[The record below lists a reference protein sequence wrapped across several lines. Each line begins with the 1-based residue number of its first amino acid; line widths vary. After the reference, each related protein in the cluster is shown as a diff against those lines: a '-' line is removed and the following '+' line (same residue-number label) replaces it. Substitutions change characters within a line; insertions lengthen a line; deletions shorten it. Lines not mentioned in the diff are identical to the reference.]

1 MLSLVDAALRGA
13 VVVLALLLAAM
24 LGRELR
30 HSLLARA
37 GIALSL
43 GLVVQTVSSTPAFEE
58 TVPLVWQVPLVAVSV
73 GNAVLFWIFVQSL
86 FDDDF
91 VFRPVHAAAWLAAA
105 LLSGINC
112 ALGTSGGLFAPFGYA
127 IQRAVPA
134 VCAVLAAWAALAHWR
149 DDLLEE
155 RRRLR
160 GFILVTGVVYT
171 LVSLAA
177 RLGSPHGR
185 FDAATA
191 AADTVFLAAMLAGI
205 AWQLLRVGRS
215 AFFDDSSPAGQAVP
229 AAPVLPVLPAP
240 HVAGPAA
247 LPVAEPSS
255 DPEEERLAVA
265 LQRHMAGG
273 AFRGENLTVASL
285 ASSLRVPEYRLR
297 RLINRRLGHR
307 NFNAYV
313 NAFRLE
319 AARAALA
326 DPARRDVPVL
336 SIALDAGFQ
345 SIGPFNRAFKA
356 TTGRTPSEFRREQ
369 LADS

>member
-13 VVVLALLLAAM
+13 LVVLALLLAAM
-24 LGRELR
+24 LVRELR
-30 HSLLARA
+30 HSRLARA

-58 TVPLVWQVPLVAVSV
+58 AVPLAWQVPLVAISV

-112 ALGTSGGLFAPFGYA
+112 ALGASGGLFAPLGYA
-127 IQRAVPA
+127 LQRAVPA

-149 DDLLEE
+149 DDLFEE

-160 GFILVTGVVYT
+160 GFILVTGVLYT

-177 RLGSPHGR
+177 RVGSPHGR
-185 FDAATA
+185 FDAPTA
-191 AADTVFLAAMLAGI
+191 AADTAFLAAMLAGI
-205 AWQLLRVGRS
+205 AWQLLRVWRS
-215 AFFDDSSPAGQAVP
+215 AFFDEPLPAGEAAPAATVP
-229 AAPVLPVLPAP
+229 ARPAP
-240 HVAGPAA
+240 HPAGPAA
-247 LPVAEPSS
+247 LSVAEPSLP
-255 DPEEERLAVA
+255 DPEEERLAAA
-265 LQRHMAGG
+265 LLRHMAGG
-273 AFRGENLTVASL
+273 AFRGEDLTVASL

-326 DPARRDVPVL
+326 DPARRDEPVL

-345 SIGPFNRAFKA
+345 SIGPFNRTFKA

>member
-1 MLSLVDAALRGA
+1 LLSLVDAALRGA
-13 VVVLALLLAAM
+13 VIVLALLLAAM
-24 LGRELR
+24 LARELR
-30 HSLLARA
+30 HSRLARA

-58 TVPLVWQVPLVAVSV
+58 AMPLALQVPLVAISV

-91 VFRPVHAAAWLAAA
+91 VFRPVHAAAWLATV
-105 LLSGINC
+105 LLGGINC
-112 ALGTSGGLFAPFGYA
+112 ALIPSGGLLPPFGYA
-127 IQRAVPA
+127 AQRAVPA

-149 DDLLEE
+149 DDLFEE

-160 GFILVTGVVYT
+160 GFILVTGVLYT

-177 RLGSPHGR
+177 RVGSPSGR
-185 FDAATA
+185 FDATTA
-191 AADTVFLAAMLAGI
+191 AADTAFLAAVLGGI

-215 AFFDDSSPAGQAVP
+215 AIFDVPAPAGAVTVAALIVPMATP
-229 AAPVLPVLPAP
+229 AEAAETPAP
-240 HVAGPAA
+240 A
-247 LPVAEPSS
+247 LPLPDA
-255 DPEEERLAVA
+255 EEERLATA

-273 AFRGENLTVASL
+273 AFRGEDLTVASL
-285 ASSLRVPEYRLR
+285 AGNLRVPEYRLR

-319 AARAALA
+319 AARTALA
-326 DPARRDVPVL
+326 DPACRDVPVL

-356 TTGRTPSEFRREQ
+356 TTGRTPSEFRRER

>member
-13 VVVLALLLAAM
+13 AVVLALLLASM
-24 LGRELR
+24 LVRELR
-30 HSLLARA
+30 HSRLARA

-43 GLVVQTVSSTPAFEE
+43 GLVVQTVSSTPAFEDA
-58 TVPLVWQVPLVAVSV
+58 VPLAWQVPLVAISV

-91 VFRPVHAAAWLAAA
+91 AFRPIHAAAWLAAA
-105 LLSGINC
+105 VLSGVNC
-112 ALGTSGGLFAPFGYA
+112 ALGASGGLWAPLGYTL
-127 IQRAVPA
+127 QRALPA

-160 GFILVTGVVYT
+160 GFILVTGVAYT

-177 RLGSPHGR
+177 RVGSPHGR
-185 FDAATA
+185 FDAPTA
-191 AADTVFLAAMLAGI
+191 AADTFFLAALLAGV

-215 AFFDDSSPAGQAVP
+215 AFFDAASPAGRT
-229 AAPVLPVLPAP
+229 APVERP
-240 HVAGPAA
+240 PAA
-247 LPVAEPSS
+247 LPQVEPVAVAGNAEPVP
-255 DPEEERLAVA
+255 DPEEERLSAA

-273 AFRGENLTVASL
+273 AYRGEDLTVASL
-285 ASSLRVPEYRLR
+285 ASHLRVPEYRLR

-313 NAFRLE
+313 NAFRLD
-319 AARAALA
+319 AARTALA
-326 DPARRDVPVL
+326 DPAHRDVPVL

-356 TTGRTPSEFRREQ
+356 TTGRTPSEFRRER